1 MLKLNVEIRPS
12 IMLVLKTVLPLVC
25 GRIISASE
33 NSGSSIL
40 TDRVQ
45 IQVGDAKIIIAVV
58 GERCSGCFCDDK
70 VLAGAKTTRG
80 KSKEVTPLSNRQS
93 LCFTDISVIIFQF
106 DVHRIPTSRF
116 RAFTHFDIQSSD
128 AVGFR
133 GEFTSCWLVHVVGP
147 GGPPTILVVC
157 NLRGIE
163 PNRVEMA
170 GSERQVICGSIIRNS
185 IEAQF
190 IKTSSIPFPIFHR

>member
-1 MLKLNVEIRPS
+1 MEIRPS
-12 IMLVLKTVLPLVC
+12 LMLVLKTVLPLVC
-25 GRIISASE
+25 VRIISASE
-33 NSGSSIL
+33 NSGISIL
-40 TDRVQ
+40 TGRVQ
-45 IQVGDAKIIIAVV
+45 IQVGEAKIIITVV
-58 GERCSGCFCDDK
+58 GELCGGCFCDDE

-80 KSKEVTPLSNRQS
+80 ESKEVTPLINRQS
-93 LCFTDISVIIFQF
+93 LCFTNISVIIFQF
-106 DVHRIPTSRF
+106 DVHRIPTSRS
-116 RAFTHFDIQSSD
+116 RSFTHFDIQSGD
-128 AVGFR
+128 AVVPL

-147 GGPPTILVVC
+147 VGPPTILVVS
-157 NLRGIE
+157 NFTGIK